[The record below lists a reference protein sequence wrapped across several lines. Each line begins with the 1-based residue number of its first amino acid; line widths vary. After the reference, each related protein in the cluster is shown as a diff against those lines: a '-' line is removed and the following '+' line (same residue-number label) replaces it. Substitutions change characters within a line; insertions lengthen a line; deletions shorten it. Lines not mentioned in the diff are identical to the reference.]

1 MRIACC
7 VCDGHMCAAVF
18 HQALNHDVRPVNQKM
33 DAVGQHIKICS
44 RLNREKRSNR
54 VKEKSGKNRFATK
67 CNQATGNS
75 ACRIG
80 CLRGTCCTGSAPCI
94 ANTGEEEGGGRGLSL
109 DELTAMRK

>member
-1 MRIACC
+1 MSAYKNL
-7 VCDGHMCAAVF
+7 F
-18 HQALNHDVRPVNQKM
+18 ETTY
-33 DAVGQHIKICS
+33 
-44 RLNREKRSNR
+44 REKRSNR

-94 ANTGEEEGGGRGLSL
+94 ANTGEEEEGGGGGLSL